1 MKKSLF
7 TYFLLMLFSVFTGFS
22 QTYLISNVNIVSM
35 ENEQVL
41 NNQSILVGDG
51 KILQINPMTAP
62 LDMGSNQVIDGSGA
76 YVYPG
81 LAEFH
86 SHIPVAQNGD
96 TQLQEE
102 AMWLYLANGILRV
115 RGMIGHASH
124 LPLKARIDAG
134 ELDGPRLYLSGPS
147 FSGSSVSSPEQAEQL
162 VRDEK
167 AAGYDH
173 LKLHPGLAMEEFIAI
188 SNTAK
193 ELGIPF
199 GGHVSLD
206 VGLEASLKGG
216 YKSIEHMDG
225 YIEAMIPV
233 YSRVLNSKIA
243 GPFTMLLVDEVDLSK
258 LPELVDLTL
267 ETNAW
272 IAPTLTLFDRY
283 FGSKPAEEYRNIPEM
298 KYMSAE
304 QVQSWINAKI
314 PYEQS
319 GVLTKE
325 HVEPYLEFRNE
336 LFMTLHEAGVP
347 MLMSSDSPQV
357 FNVPGFSIHHE
368 IELMSKAGMSNY
380 EILKSGSVNPARYFD
395 QEGEWGVIKKGASA
409 DFVLVRNNPLEDL
422 ATLKE
427 PLMVVMKGKIYDR
440 NELKKELDK
449 IAENH
454 KRD

>member
-35 ENEQVL
+35 ENEQAL

-62 LDMGSNQVIDGSGA
+62 LDIGSAPVIDGSGA

-102 AMWLYLANGILRV
+102 AMWLYLANGVLRV

-124 LPLKARIDAG
+124 LPLKARIDAS

-173 LKLHPGLAMEEFIAI
+173 LKLHPGLAMDEFIAI

-193 ELGIPF
+193 ELDIPF

-225 YIEAMIPV
+225 YIEAMIPD

-304 QVQSWINAKI
+304 QVQRWIDAKL

-319 GVLTKE
+319 GILTKE
-325 HVEPYLEFRNE
+325 HVQPYLAFRNM
-336 LFMTLHEAGVP
+336 LFMRLHRAGVP
-347 MLMSSDSPQV
+347 VLMTSDSPQV

-395 QEGEWGVIKKGASA
+395 QDGEWGVIKQGASA

-427 PLMVVMKGKIYDR
+427 PLMVVMKGKIYDK
-440 NELKKELDK
+440 NELKKQLDR
-449 IAENH
+449 IAANH
-454 KRD
+454 KRY